1 MILAEDTRQRS
12 PNGWPCWRDL
22 ASSVVRE
29 GNLAL
34 RLTASIGVIS
44 RVPDGELTREALL
57 KLADE
62 QLYEAKANGRN
73 RVEANLKSA

>member
-1 MILAEDTRQRS
+1 VANNIL
-12 PNGWPCWRDL
+12 RDL

-57 KLADE
+57 KMADE